1 MKKPKFGSG
10 RMGNTIRRFRTRR
23 TGGNAARRRP
33 INVLAS
39 VMTTMNLY
47 CGVSSIFAS
56 IGGDFEKAALFVLG
70 AMIFDMLDGFVARLT
85 HSTSEFGKELDSLC
99 DVVSFGIAPAVMVFV
114 VYLHETSEL
123 TAMLSDRT
131 ENALGKTGSYM
142 GIIYAICAALRLARY
157 NTFQSDRRDSFVGLP
172 SPAAGGTIAA
182 FILFLEYFAPRLE
195 VHRYGPLAYYL
206 LGPLAILLALLM
218 VSTVLYPKGR
228 LKNFILK
235 PRHAF
240 LALGIYAFVLAI
252 VHYAV
257 AKSPYIVLFPVAM
270 TYILFGI
277 GDTLYQ
283 WLSGK
288 EQPQAAGTPQ
298 AGGAPAE
305 GGGSGAP
312 KNAEA
317 R

>member
-1 MKKPKFGSG
+1 MK
-10 RMGNTIRRFRTRR
+10 RFRAGRDK
-23 TGGNAARRRP
+23 NAVRRRP

-47 CGVSSIFAS
+47 CGVSSIFAT

-85 HSTSEFGKELDSLC
+85 NSTSEFGKELDSLC

-114 VYLHETSEL
+114 IYLHETTEL
-123 TAMLSDRT
+123 NAILSART
-131 ENALGKTGSYM
+131 ESVLGQSGSYM
-142 GIIYAICAALRLARY
+142 GIIYAICTALRLARY

-182 FILFLEYFAPRLE
+182 FVLFLEYFAPRLE
-195 VHRYGPLAYYL
+195 IHRYGPLAYYL
-206 LGPLAILLALLM
+206 LGPLAVLLALLM

-240 LALGIYAFVLAI
+240 MALGAYAFVIAI
-252 VHYAV
+252 VHYAI

-270 TYILFGI
+270 TYVLFGM
-277 GDTLYQ
+277 GDTAYLWYTRKSVEDPAPQ
-283 WLSGK
+283 PASPPSG
-288 EQPQAAGTPQ
+288 G
-298 AGGAPAE
+298 E
-305 GGGSGAP
+305 GSAP
-312 KNAEA
+312 KSADA